1 MYQIEPLIKIE
12 PDKSHI
18 PEFLP
23 AAPFRMLF
31 VAPSNSGKSL
41 IIGNL
46 LSKPEFGMKQTFKS
60 NIWMFSP
67 TYESGDPSYHGVDI
81 KKENIY
87 NNYDESAINAIL
99 NEQRSIIA
107 KRGKKRSPHL
117 LFVLD
122 DLITAI
128 PQSRQSSLV
137 TLFFSGRHAKISLI
151 VTSQTAKSIPKPIR
165 LNASAMVILRVNNI
179 EVKALAEEQQVDTH
193 VFEEMYRTATAEPY
207 SFLYI
212 NLTKPI
218 SERYYER
225 FNHRLE
231 VEDDADEIEK

>member
-1 MYQIEPLIKIE
+1 MYQIEPLVKIE

-18 PEFLP
+18 PDFLP

-31 VAPSNSGKSL
+31 IAPSNSGKSL

-46 LSKPEFGMKQTFKS
+46 LSKPEFGLKQTFKS

-67 TYESGDPSYHGVDI
+67 TYESGDPSYHGVAI

-87 NNYDESAINAIL
+87 NTYDEGAINAIL

-107 KRGKKRSPHL
+107 KRGKKRSPSL
-117 LFVLD
+117 LFIMD

-128 PQSRQSSLV
+128 PQSRHSQLV

-165 LNASAMVILRVNNI
+165 LNASAMIILRVNNI
-179 EVKALAEEQQVDTH
+179 EVKALAEEQQVDTD
-193 VFEEMYRTATAEPY
+193 VFEHMYKTATAEPY
-207 SFLYI
+207 SFLYV

-218 SERYYER
+218 PERYYER
-225 FNHRLE
+225 FDHRLE
-231 VEDDADEIEK
+231 VEDDAEEN

>member
-1 MYQIEPLIKIE
+1 MYQIEPLIKLE

-18 PEFLP
+18 PDFLP

-46 LSKPEFGMKQTFKS
+46 LSKPEFGLKQTFKS

-67 TYESGDPSYHGVDI
+67 TYENGDPSYHGVNI

-87 NNYDESAINAIL
+87 NSYDENAINAIL

-128 PQSRQSSLV
+128 PQSRHSQLV
-137 TLFFSGRHAKISLI
+137 TLFFSGRHVKVSLI

-165 LNASAMVILRVNNI
+165 LNASAMIILRVNNI
-179 EVKALAEEQQVDTH
+179 EVKALAEEQQVDIDI
-193 VFEEMYRTATAEPY
+193 FEEMYRTATAEPY
-207 SFLYI
+207 SFLFI

-225 FNHRLE
+225 FDHRLE
-231 VEDDADEIEK
+231 IEENADEN